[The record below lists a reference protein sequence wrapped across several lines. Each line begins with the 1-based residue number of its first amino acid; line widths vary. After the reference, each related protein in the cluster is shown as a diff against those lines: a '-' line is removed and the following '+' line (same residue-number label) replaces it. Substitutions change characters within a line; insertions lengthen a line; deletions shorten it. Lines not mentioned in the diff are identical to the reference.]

1 MKHFLMLLTLL
12 IIWSGLAY
20 SKPYIQTSASFGI
33 FHSSLSRY
41 GEWIE
46 SDFGY
51 AWRPMHVVHNWRPY
65 LHGRWV
71 WTDYG
76 WYWVSNEPF
85 GWATFHYG
93 RWNYDDY
100 YGWIWIPDY
109 DWGPAWVEWCY
120 NDDYIGWA
128 PLPTYATFNISF
140 GITFS
145 NHWET
150 PYHYWNFIPCRDFTT
165 TRIIDHVQPV
175 DRNRRIYGETRGV
188 EHIRYEGNRVINRGI
203 DVNTVEQRTNT
214 RIRRVEVVNRE
225 RGESERFVREGGR
238 ERIETYRP
246 QIEKRA
252 GEEQSR
258 SMDTRRKDNK
268 PSIDRGRSIEL
279 PKRDTPT
286 GRDAVRDRGEIR
298 TRVPSER
305 RIETTQPQQR
315 DFQQEQQ
322 QRDKQQRQESF
333 ERRREQQRD
342 QWQRRQEDQ
351 RMREQ
356 QVRENRNR
364 EMPRYEKHQPQIRER
379 SAPQIRER
387 LQPTQRSPE
396 RREESRGNTEKKRR
410 P

>member
-1 MKHFLMLLTLL
+1 MKQFLILLTLS

-145 NHWET
+145 NHWVT
-150 PYHYWNFIPCRDFTT
+150 PYHYWNFIPCRYFTT
-165 TRIIDHVQPV
+165 TRIVDHVQPV

-298 TRVPSER
+298 ERVPSER

-322 QRDKQQRQESF
+322 QRDKRQESF

-396 RREESRGNTEKKRR
+396 RREESRGNTGKKRR

>member
-1 MKHFLMLLTLL
+1 MKQFLILLTLS

-145 NHWET
+145 NHWVT
-150 PYHYWNFIPCRDFTT
+150 PYHYWNFIPCRYFTT
-165 TRIIDHVQPV
+165 TRIVDHVQPV

-298 TRVPSER
+298 ERVPSER
-305 RIETTQPQQR
+305 RIETTRPQQR

-322 QRDKQQRQESF
+322 QRDKRQESF

-396 RREESRGNTEKKRR
+396 RREESRGNTGKKRR

>member
-1 MKHFLMLLTLL
+1 
-12 IIWSGLAY
+12 
-20 SKPYIQTSASFGI
+20 
-33 FHSSLSRY
+33 
-41 GEWIE
+41 
-46 SDFGY
+46 
-51 AWRPMHVVHNWRPY
+51 
-65 LHGRWV
+65 
-71 WTDYG
+71 
-76 WYWVSNEPF
+76 
-85 GWATFHYG
+85 
-93 RWNYDDY
+93 
-100 YGWIWIPDY
+100 
-109 DWGPAWVEWCY
+109 
-120 NDDYIGWA
+120 
-128 PLPTYATFNISF
+128 
-140 GITFS
+140 
-145 NHWET
+145 
-150 PYHYWNFIPCRDFTT
+150 
-165 TRIIDHVQPV
+165 
-175 DRNRRIYGETRGV
+175 V
-188 EHIRYEGNRVINRGI
+188 EHIRYEGNRVINHGI

-286 GRDAVRDRGEIR
+286 GRDAVRDRGAIR
-298 TRVPSER
+298 ESVPSER

-333 ERRREQQRD
+333 ERQREQQRD

-351 RMREQ
+351 RIREQ

-364 EMPRYEKHQPQIRER
+364 EMSLYEKQKPQIRER